1 MSHWRYNLSALSL
14 TKIPLI
20 HKWPEGALNQ
30 AIDKTMNAVSAFR
43 TRLVTTKDHWIIPP
57 LITERWITKF
67 MTLSQNNPTFD
78 YINISDAAPLCAFG
92 VIWCTLISLIVEDLF
107 WWSLPIKSAQQLLVP
122 KGHGDIRHFCTLRVT
137 RAQLRIEVFRYCT
150 TAAARFPGK
159 TPDCYKNKYINAT
172 EPGELKS
179 KSSEFRYFES
189 LKDRDLPYIPCLR
202 LGGRLFLSLYYDNRE
217 WQPCH
222 SGKYNASFGFWLD
235 WLPRWDIWEARRQYQ
250 WNSSLEQMKTDW
262 DWRLPGHLLHRIYT
276 RAECR

>member
-67 MTLSQNNPTFD
+67 MTLSQNTPTFD

-122 KGHGDIRHFCTLRVT
+122 KGHGGFVIFAPCELHARNCALKCSDTVQQQQRAFQAKRQTVT
-137 RAQLRIEVFRYCT
+137 
-150 TAAARFPGK
+150 K
-159 TPDCYKNKYINAT
+159 IN
-172 EPGELKS
+172 
-179 KSSEFRYFES
+179 
-189 LKDRDLPYIPCLR
+189 I
-202 LGGRLFLSLYYDNRE
+202 
-217 WQPCH
+217 
-222 SGKYNASFGFWLD
+222 
-235 WLPRWDIWEARRQYQ
+235 
-250 WNSSLEQMKTDW
+250 
-262 DWRLPGHLLHRIYT
+262 
-276 RAECR
+276 